1 MHRRT
6 IVLVLV
12 ILLLALA
19 LLVGPCVLTATPPS
33 PEPGG
38 ADDTAGPVDP
48 DGGSSG

>member
-1 MHRRT
+1 MHRT
-6 IVLVLV
+6 IALLVLV

-33 PEPGG
+33 PETG